1 MSSSFAA
8 RIAAARRHVETGRA
22 IIDRQR
28 NVIAK
33 KLGWDLDASA
43 AQQLLV
49 QFETSQAIFEED
61 LERLVRNQ
69 NGR

>member
-1 MSSSFAA
+1 MSSSLAA
-8 RIAAARRHVETGRA
+8 RIAAARHHVETGRA
-22 IIDRQR
+22 VIDRQR

-61 LERLVRNQ
+61 LERLVRNRNRQ
-69 NGR
+69 

>member
-1 MSSSFAA
+1 MSSSLAA

-43 AQQLLV
+43 AQQLLA